1 MTVLQTDTDLKESI
15 LQILAVRENTISGIH
30 VKLKE
35 MGIDTHRLV
44 LTGYLRAM
52 KDMEILVEKEIK
64 PSKLYFISE
73 KTSSDI
79 YNIVGKVSQSIN
91 EESSPEIALSILFTL
106 FKRPIFMREIER
118 CGLLAPRRYNK
129 VMPSD
134 RLKYIEKLT
143 RAGVSI
149 PSNSIMI
156 EPEGDS
162 LRISDDILIRV
173 LNEAFNLKRYS
184 REYDRSPQQ
193 TL

>member
-91 EESSPEIALSILFTL
+91 EESSPEILPSEYLTMF
-106 FKRPIFMREIER
+106 
-118 CGLLAPRRYNK
+118 PRR
-129 VMPSD
+129 
-134 RLKYIEKLT
+134 
-143 RAGVSI
+143 
-149 PSNSIMI
+149 
-156 EPEGDS
+156 S
-162 LRISDDILIRV
+162 LGLADVI
-173 LNEAFNLKRYS
+173 EAFLTIS
-184 REYDRSPQQ
+184 
-193 TL
+193 

>member
-1 MTVLQTDTDLKESI
+1 
-15 LQILAVRENTISGIH
+15 
-30 VKLKE
+30 
-35 MGIDTHRLV
+35 
-44 LTGYLRAM
+44 
-52 KDMEILVEKEIK
+52 
-64 PSKLYFISE
+64 
-73 KTSSDI
+73 
-79 YNIVGKVSQSIN
+79 
-91 EESSPEIALSILFTL
+91 
-106 FKRPIFMREIER
+106 MREIER
-118 CGLLAPRRYNK
+118 CGLLAPRRYTK

-162 LRISDDILIRV
+162 LRISDDILLRV

>member
-1 MTVLQTDTDLKESI
+1 MTVLQTDIDLKESI

-30 VKLKE
+30 GKLKE
-35 MGIDTHRLV
+35 MGIETHRLV

-52 KDMEILVEKEIK
+52 KDLEILVEKEIK

-118 CGLLAPRRYNK
+118 CGLLAPRRYTK

-156 EPEGDS
+156 EPESDS
-162 LRISDDILIRV
+162 SRISDDILLRV

>member
-118 CGLLAPRRYNK
+118 CGLLAPRRYTK

-156 EPEGDS
+156 EPEDDS
-162 LRISDDILIRV
+162 LRISDDILLRV